1 VLKRIAAARND
12 QPPPNED
19 PSWTADMPSL
29 SVEELAAQI
38 ANGSD
43 VQIIDARAREHMSL
57 NVDLMAGATWR
68 DPDRVEEWIA
78 ELKPD
83 KPVAVY
89 CAYGFDV
96 GRNVTKTL
104 IERGFDARFLRGGV
118 SAWYAV
124 GGARALKPRSL

>member
-1 VLKRIAAARND
+1 
-12 QPPPNED
+12 
-19 PSWTADMPSL
+19 M
-29 SVEELAAQI
+29 
-38 ANGSD
+38 
-43 VQIIDARAREHMSL
+43 
-57 NVDLMAGATWR
+57 WR
-68 DPDRVEEWIA
+68 DPDRVAEWIA

-118 SAWYAV
+118 SAWYAS
-124 GGARALKPRSL
+124 GGARALRPDAGSHMAER